1 MGVIGEG
8 GSGDVNDDGEIDI
21 VDSLFIASYIEG
33 ILETFTPE
41 QKLAADYDGD
51 GVITYYDA
59 DAIANVSAGHS
70 KEEAIRMA
78 YSTVGIQ
85 DNNFYK
91 IDHDTNIGGNLDVNG
106 NLNVSGGIHVEGGSG
121 DVDGDG
127 SLDSGDSRDISL
139 YLYGDLEFTPEQKS
153 AADYDGNG
161 VITHEDARAI
171 SFTLVGDSKEQAIR
185 RAQSGV
191 FVSGI
196 NESCNNLIEGY
207 MRYNSSAKVMQY
219 CNGSTWTNL

>member
-8 GSGDVNDDGEIDI
+8 GSGDVNDDGKLNIRDAL
-21 VDSLFIASYIEG
+21 VIARYIEG
-33 ILETFTPE
+33 SETFTPE

-59 DAIANVSAGHS
+59 YTIAGVDAGYS
-70 KEEAIRMA
+70 KEEAVRMA

-171 SFTLVGDSKEQAIR
+171 SFTLVGDSKEEAIR
-185 RAQSGV
+185 RAQRGV
-191 FVSGI
+191 FVPES
-196 NESCNNLIEGY
+196 NESCDNMMEGY

>member
-171 SFTLVGDSKEQAIR
+171 SFTLVGYSKEEAIR
-185 RAQSGV
+185 RTQRGV
-191 FVSGI
+191 FVPEN
-196 NESCNNLIEGY
+196 NESCDNTMEGY
-207 MRYNSSAKVMQY
+207 IRYNSSAKVMQY